1 MITFKTM
8 EHLTFKEA
16 HELFTSGFEGY
27 FTPMKMSL
35 DAFIARFGNDNL
47 SVAMSVVMFDDDRPI
62 GFVLQGIREINGEK
76 IAWNGGTGIIPEYR
90 GKKLGTILIE
100 NSLDLL
106 NQQKVNIATL
116 EALSINQ
123 PAIKLYEKVGYKVI
137 DTLHF
142 LEAEGVLSYD
152 EKIASEFE
160 LKRIPALQAVNSSIF
175 PTLVPWQ
182 VDPSNTPKAGG
193 EAIIAMKDNEV
204 LAACL
209 VRAKQQYGN
218 ESDGAT
224 LFQAFTNNEHK
235 DGIRGLQAAL
245 QEGLHFN
252 RPIKRTTYNLEDKM
266 KIVLPFLKNNG
277 FKNTDISQVFMT
289 KQLMD

>member
-16 HELFTSGFEGY
+16 HELFINGFEGY
-27 FTPMKMSL
+27 FTPMKMPL

-47 SVAMSVVMFDDDRPI
+47 SAGISIVMFDEDRPV
-62 GFVLQGIREINGEK
+62 GFVLQGIREVNGEK

-100 NSLDLL
+100 KALELL
-106 NQQKVNIATL
+106 SQQKVNIATL

-142 LEAEGVLSYD
+142 WEAEGVLNYD

-175 PTLVPWQ
+175 PALVPWQ
-182 VDPSNTPKAGG
+182 VDPSITPKAGG
-193 EAIIAMKDNEV
+193 EAIIAMKDSEV

-209 VRAKQQYGN
+209 VRTKQKFGS
-218 ESDGAT
+218 EAEGVT
-224 LFQAFTNNEHK
+224 LFQASTNNEHP
-235 DGIRGLQAAL
+235 DGIRALQAAL

-252 RPIKRTTYNLEDKM
+252 RSIKRNTYNLEDKM
-266 KIVLPFLKNNG
+266 QNVLPFLKNNG

-289 KQLMD
+289 KHFME

>member
-1 MITFKTM
+1 MITFNTM
-8 EHLTFKEA
+8 ENLTFKEA

-27 FTPMKMSL
+27 FTPMEMPL

-47 SVAMSVVMFDDDRPI
+47 SAAISVVMFDEDRPI
-62 GFVLQGIREINGEK
+62 GFVLQGIREVKGER

-100 NSLDLL
+100 KALDVLDEQ
-106 NQQKVNIATL
+106 NVNIATL
-116 EALSINQ
+116 EALSNNQ

-142 LEAEGVLSYD
+142 LKAEGVLNYD
-152 EKIASEFE
+152 ENIASEFE

-175 PTLVPWQ
+175 PALVPWQ
-182 VDPSNTPKAGG
+182 VDPFITPKAGG
-193 EAIIAMKDNEV
+193 EAIIAMKDSEV

-209 VRAKQQYGN
+209 VKVKQQYGS
-218 ESDGAT
+218 EAEGVT
-224 LFQAFTNNEHK
+224 LFQAFTKGEHTY
-235 DGIRGLQAAL
+235 GFRALQAAL

-252 RPIKRTTYNLEDKM
+252 RSIKRSTYNLEDK
-266 KIVLPFLKNNG
+266 INNVLPFLKNNG
-277 FKNTDISQVFMT
+277 FKNTDISQVFMI
-289 KQLMD
+289 KKLMD

>member
-1 MITFKTM
+1 M

-47 SVAMSVVMFDDDRPI
+47 SVSISVVMFDDDRPI
-62 GFVLQGIREINGEK
+62 GFVLQGIREVNGEK

-100 NSLDLL
+100 NALDLL

-142 LEAEGVLSYD
+142 LEAEGVLNYD

-160 LKRIPALQAVNSSIF
+160 LKRIPALQASSIF

-182 VDPSNTPKAGG
+182 VDPSITPKAGG
-193 EAIIAMKDNEV
+193 EAIIAMKDNEGI
-204 LAACL
+204 AACL

-218 ESDGAT
+218 ESDGVT

-235 DGIRGLQAAL
+235 DGIRALQAAL

-266 KIVLPFLKNNG
+266 KNVLPFLKSNG

>member
-47 SVAMSVVMFDDDRPI
+47 SVSISVVMFDDDRPI
-62 GFVLQGIREINGEK
+62 GFVLQGIREVNGEK

-100 NSLDLL
+100 NALDLL

-142 LEAEGVLSYD
+142 LEAEGVLNYD

-160 LKRIPALQAVNSSIF
+160 LKRIPALQASSIF

-182 VDPSNTPKAGG
+182 VDPSITPKAGG
-193 EAIIAMKDNEV
+193 EAIIAMKDNEGI
-204 LAACL
+204 AACL

-218 ESDGAT
+218 ESDGVT

-235 DGIRGLQAAL
+235 DGIRALQAAL

-266 KIVLPFLKNNG
+266 KNVLPFLKSNG